1 MKPMLGL
8 TKHLSMPAWVHAGGD
23 CASAGAPS
31 TAISA
36 NDAAVKQV
44 FNIE

>member
-1 MKPMLGL
+1 MR
-8 TKHLSMPAWVHAGGD
+8 VGD
-23 CASAGAPS
+23 WASAGAAS

-36 NDAAVKQV
+36 NAAAVEQV